1 MAGTQ
6 DRTLTTVAEAK
17 ARLLELGQRPAEPH
31 TLLGNPIVRAGILLA
46 GGALLGRAFRK
57 RSKHA
62 QPSKDQPTNSGTDP
76 GQASP
81 LRHIAM
87 QLLLAAAP
95 LLMKHIAESISK
107 ANAANKQHDPQTPT

>member
-46 GGALLGRAFRK
+46 GGVLLGRAFGK
-57 RSKHA
+57 RNKHA
-62 QPSKDQPTNSGTDP
+62 QPGKDQPTSTEPNPTS
-76 GQASP
+76 AV
-81 LRHIAM
+81 RHIAM

-107 ANAANKQHDPQTPT
+107 ATATSKQDDPKPPT

>member
-46 GGALLGRAFRK
+46 GGALLGRALGK

-62 QPSKDQPTNSGTDP
+62 QPGKDQPTSTEPNPT
-76 GQASP
+76 SP

-107 ANAANKQHDPQTPT
+107 ATATSKQDDPKPPT